1 VRGTLEEVQK
11 RLQDAVRSSPG
22 SLALLTDASTGER
35 IGINPAH
42 VITVRQEPLQE
53 E

>member
-42 VITVRQEPLQE
+42 VVTVRQEPLQAA
-53 E
+53 